1 MTRLAVAILVAA
13 LAVAVPAAGATKT
26 QRRTL
31 SADPGGGLSFTK
43 KRLRAHRG
51 VVQIVMSNPRSSGLP
66 HGIAIRGH
74 GIDRDG
80 RVVQPGGTSRVKARL
95 KKGTYTFYCPFDGHA
110 DAGMK
115 GRLIV
120 R

>member
-26 QRRTL
+26 QKRTL
-31 SADPGGGLSFTK
+31 SADAGGALRFTK
-43 KRLRAHRG
+43 TTLRAHRG
-51 VVQIVMSNPRSSGLP
+51 VVKIVMSNPRSSGLP

-74 GIDRDG
+74 GIDRVG
-80 RVVQPGGTSRVKARL
+80 SVVDPGGTARVKAKL

-110 DAGMK
+110 AAGMR